1 MRQVLLALLLPLGI
15 ASAAELRI
23 SEVTLSA
30 AGIAEIERRGDFIGQ
45 EPIRFRAPLDAIDD
59 ILRTLILRDPV
70 GRITGLTLPAQDL
83 LAEAFRDLPVKPEE
97 LANRVALFQALAG
110 QTVTVSGITGRL
122 ADAESSSDGLRLTL
136 ITADGIRIMRLPEG
150 EMVRLAD
157 TALNGRLEQAA
168 TMLAA
173 SRQSASREIEI
184 GLTDAEIK
192 REVSLRYLIGSPV
205 WKPSWRLILSAEDK
219 PARLQGWA
227 VVENRSGADW
237 EGIRLNLVSG
247 APAAYHQA
255 LYAPLELKR
264 PERPVHISG
273 RPQVPTDTGAR
284 PPPAMVAPLP
294 APAAPLVAAAAMRRP
309 TNAGPGPQE
318 DAAPPPPLAPLAQA
332 SASAAMGRLAYRLP
346 LPITLPAGTTANLP
360 FLDVEVPAEKLWW
373 LPDPKA
379 HHPLNAVRLRNT
391 LGEPLPDGLA
401 AVFGSGG
408 FLGDTELPWLPSGEA
423 RLLGYAQDRDIVAAT
438 SAIHNET
445 PVAVVNRRTA
455 VEVTWVLRDE
465 LVIVLTPDTA
475 TGTLVIDLPR
485 RQNYEARFP
494 IASEGD
500 FGLRVEARLT
510 GSPATFRY
518 GWERRQ
524 MRAVPLWDGS
534 LGDPLQIDWRSVD
547 FETKYT
553 DLPGSPAALER
564 LAALL
569 RALPPEAVGRPELE
583 RRIDLM
589 RAARQK
595 LDAARGAVARASV
608 AQVALDRARQAA
620 DDRTGRAKED
630 AKRQLNAASLTAEEA
645 GRGADVAWLA
655 WRAAVEAVIQMSDN

>member
-30 AGIAEIERRGDFIGQ
+30 AGIAEIERRGEFVGQ

-70 GRITGLTLPAQDL
+70 GRIAGLTLPAQDL

-97 LANRVALFQALAG
+97 FANRIALFQALAG
-110 QTVTVSGITGRL
+110 QSVTVGGITGRL
-122 ADAESSSDGLRLTL
+122 ADAEATSDGVRLTL
-136 ITADGIRIMRLPEG
+136 ITADGIQIMRLPEG
-150 EMVRLAD
+150 EMLRLAD
-157 TALNGRLEQAA
+157 TALKGRLEQAA
-168 TMLAA
+168 TTLAA

-184 GLTDAEIK
+184 GLTDAETK
-192 REVSLRYLIGSPV
+192 REVSLRYLIGAPV
-205 WKPSWRLILSAEDK
+205 WKPSWRLILSADNK

-227 VVENRSGADW
+227 VIENRSGADW

-247 APAAYHQA
+247 APAAYRQA
-255 LYAPLELKR
+255 LYAPLELER
-264 PERPVHISG
+264 PERPVHLAG
-273 RPQVPTDTGAR
+273 RPQVPTDTGTR
-284 PPPAMVAPLP
+284 PPPAMSAPMP
-294 APAAPLVAAAAMRRP
+294 SPAPLVAATTIRKP
-309 TNAGPGPQE
+309 TNAGPGSQE
-318 DAAPPPPLAPLAQA
+318 DAAPLTPLATLAQA
-332 SASAAMGRLAYRLP
+332 SASAALGRLAYRLP
-346 LPITLPAGTTANLP
+346 LPVKLPAGTTANLP

-373 LPDPKA
+373 LPDPNA
-379 HHPLNAVRLRNT
+379 HHPLNAILLRNT
-391 LGEPLPDGLA
+391 LAEPLPDGLA

-408 FLGDTELPWLPSGEA
+408 FLGDTELPWLPSGEI

-438 SAIHNET
+438 SAIRNER
-445 PVAVVNRRTA
+445 PVAVVNRQTA

-465 LVIVLTPDTA
+465 LVIALNPGTA

-485 RQNYEARFP
+485 RPNAEARFT

-510 GSPATFRY
+510 GSPTTLRY

-524 MRAVPLWDGS
+524 TRAVPLWDGS
-534 LGDPLQIDWRSVD
+534 LSDPLQIDWRNVD
-547 FETKYT
+547 FETRYT

-564 LAALL
+564 LATLL
-569 RALPPEAVGRPELE
+569 RALPSEAAGRPELE

-589 RAARQK
+589 KTARQK
-595 LDAARGAVARASV
+595 LDAARAAVARAGV
-608 AQVALDRARQAA
+608 AEVALDRARQAA
-620 DDRTGRAKED
+620 EDRTGPAKED

-645 GRGADVAWLA
+645 GRGADAAWLA
-655 WRAAVEAVIQMSDN
+655 WRNAVDAVLKTAED